1 MKSMQANSQTIAVVL
16 IIFAAAS
23 GLAFKQSM
31 ASSTVPGQSDQ
42 QSIDIANAT
51 HASMGG
57 EKAWN
62 STRYVSWKYFGGRLH
77 VCDKWTG
84 NHRME

>member
-42 QSIDIANAT
+42 QSIDIARISRDLGVRCQRRRRSPGWTA
-51 HASMGG
+51 
-57 EKAWN
+57 
-62 STRYVSWKYFGGRLH
+62 GRLAGSRPRS
-77 VCDKWTG
+77 T
-84 NHRME
+84 